1 MYHQICQERNQDLV
15 RVDLIMG
22 ELRMPGNI
30 EDVSGV
36 SEIVDAVI
44 LIPFP

>member
-22 ELRMPGNI
+22 ELRMPGI
-30 EDVSGV
+30 YASGV